1 MNYNSIPLIV
11 KGTFIRKER
20 EGAILIPVSGDINDS
35 LIINETGFSILSLCN
50 SKNSI
55 NNIVEQLKVKYNDE
69 NSIEILQDV
78 VEFINLM
85 KKRNIIFCDLKDEI
99 SIGKDIYSN
108 ENLSVYRC
116 GEQKIGTIKKIL
128 NNKEIKNYIYDELKI
143 NTLYIKNNIN
153 KFYII
158 IDKKNNNLGLLF
170 FKNSSNKFSVIY
182 DIMICKSNVDI
193 ININNVINICI
204 NDLINLSNGNLNKI
218 RISINSDEN
227 FHFIEEILKN
237 GFKKSVI
244 LSHEYGLNLHKII
257 FERIL

>member
-1 MNYNSIPLIV
+1 MERALDRERRQASPNYDELCRRFLADN
-11 KGTFIRKER
+11 KDF
-20 EGAILIPVSGDINDS
+20 S
-35 LIINETGFSILSLCN
+35 L
-50 SKNSI
+50 
-55 NNIVEQLKVKYNDE
+55 
-69 NSIEILQDV
+69 
-78 VEFINLM
+78 
-85 KKRNIIFCDLKDEI
+85 
-99 SIGKDIYSN
+99 
-108 ENLSVYRC
+108 ENLSN
-116 GEQKIGTIKKIL
+116 L
-128 NNKEIKNYIYDELKI
+128 D
-143 NTLYIKNNIN
+143 IN

>member
-1 MNYNSIPLIV
+1 MSI
-11 KGTFIRKER
+11 
-20 EGAILIPVSGDINDS
+20 
-35 LIINETGFSILSLCN
+35 
-50 SKNSI
+50 
-55 NNIVEQLKVKYNDE
+55 
-69 NSIEILQDV
+69 
-78 VEFINLM
+78 
-85 KKRNIIFCDLKDEI
+85 
-99 SIGKDIYSN
+99 
-108 ENLSVYRC
+108 YRC

-128 NNKEIKNYIYDELKI
+128 NDKEIKNYIYDELKI